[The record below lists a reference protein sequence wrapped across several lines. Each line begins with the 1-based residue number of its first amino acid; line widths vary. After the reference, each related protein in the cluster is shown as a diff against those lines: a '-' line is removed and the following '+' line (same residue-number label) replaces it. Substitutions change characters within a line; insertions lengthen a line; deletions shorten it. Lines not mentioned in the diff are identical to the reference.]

1 MNTTRESS
9 GVSPTQ
15 GSLLRLS
22 EHREV
27 AIYLREGAGWVAD
40 FNNGRATLHSV
51 SEWYTNG
58 SGRMLAYA
66 QRRDAVETIS
76 PLPDE
81 IVRRIESLHRRMEEP
96 TVGPAVQRV
105 LAAMVAGLCGRLA
118 RQFDSPFSRQPL
130 VVHE

>member
-1 MNTTRESS
+1 MNTTQECASAS
-9 GVSPTQ
+9 LIQ

-40 FNNGRATLHSV
+40 FNNGRATLHSM
-51 SEWYTNG
+51 SEWYSLG
-58 SGRMLAYA
+58 SGRALVHA

-81 IVRRIESLHRRMEEP
+81 VVRRIESLHRRMEEP